1 MKTKDTIFVLIKI
14 YNIFHLNQ
22 PIMIILLLTTMLGVV
37 STQIA
42 LSGSASSSTPGFP
55 KECYAILNSSS
66 GGNYPVTSIANAF
79 NTFCE

>member
-1 MKTKDTIFVLIKI
+1 
-14 YNIFHLNQ
+14 
-22 PIMIILLLTTMLGVV
+22 MIILLLTTMLGVV

-42 LSGSASSSTPGFP
+42 LSGSASSSTPGFL

>member
-42 LSGSASSSTPGFP
+42 LNGSASSSTPGFP

-66 GGNYPVTSIANAF
+66 GDNYPVTSIANAF